1 MLTRLNRPKDSIA
14 GFVLSVSTLL
24 VLEKKG
30 TLLDH
35 ETIEIVDQAL
45 GILQNFDS
53 DGNIQ
58 NQDAWQLAHGLL
70 TRLRAFLSSADYR
83 HKSRNDCSG

>member
-1 MLTRLNRPKDSIA
+1 M
-14 GFVLSVSTLL
+14 
-24 VLEKKG
+24 LEKKG

-45 GILQNFDS
+45 DILQNFDS

-70 TRLRAFLSSADYR
+70 TRLRAFLSSANTAIKNAAIALLRRNTIIYR
-83 HKSRNDCSG
+83 VGMAQCTAP

>member
-1 MLTRLNRPKDSIA
+1 MLTLLHRPKDSIA

-24 VLEKKG
+24 MLEKKG

-35 ETIEIVDQAL
+35 ETVEIVDQAL
-45 GILQNFDS
+45 DILQNFDS

-58 NQDAWQLAHGLL
+58 NRDAWQLAHGLL
-70 TRLRAFLSSADYR
+70 TRLRTFLSSANYR
-83 HKSRNDCSG
+83 HKNRNGCSA